1 MLQDRRP
8 TFQPLPLRP
17 GREHKFDACKK
28 PAPHLTVLSATLCH
42 PHHPSQSLTSPVT
55 EHHTQAR
62 FQSLRGRRM
71 SAKILDGASVAQAIK
86 DEVAGE
92 VAEYSRRAVRPG
104 LAAVLVGSDSASQI
118 YVSGKVR
125 ACEQLGLYFEK
136 IDLPETT
143 TTEELLALV
152 RDLNSR
158 DEIDGVLIQLPLPKQ
173 IDAAVVLNS
182 VDPAKDV
189 DGFHPVNAGRL
200 TLNEPGLRPCTPA
213 GIIELLDRHE
223 IQMKGA
229 RAVVMG
235 RSRIVGL
242 PIALLLLHRHA
253 TVTICHSRTKDLP
266 AVAREA
272 DILIAAIGRTGLV
285 DRSYIKPGAAVVDV
299 GMNRVTTRDELA
311 RFFGDDPKRRAAF
324 DKNGYTLIGDVNP
337 REAAEAAGYLT
348 PVPGGVGPL
357 TIAML
362 MKNTL
367 AAMKMRR
374 VA

>member
-1 MLQDRRP
+1 M
-8 TFQPLPLRP
+8 T
-17 GREHKFDACKK
+17 
-28 PAPHLTVLSATLCH
+28 
-42 PHHPSQSLTSPVT
+42 
-55 EHHTQAR
+55 
-62 FQSLRGRRM
+62 
-71 SAKILDGASVAQAIK
+71 AKILDGASVAQAIK
-86 DEVAGE
+86 NEVAAE
-92 VAEYSRRAVRPG
+92 IAEYSKRGLRPG

-125 ACEQLGLYFEK
+125 ACEQLGLYSEK

-143 TTEELLALV
+143 TTGELLALV

-158 DEIDGVLIQLPLPKQ
+158 NEIDGILVQLPLPAQ
-173 IDAAVVLNS
+173 VDAALVLNS

-189 DGFHPVNAGRL
+189 DGFHPINIGRL
-200 TLNEPGLRPCTPA
+200 TLNEAGLRPCTPA
-213 GIIELLDRHE
+213 GIIELLDRQQ
-223 IQMKGA
+223 IVIKSA
-229 RAVVMG
+229 RAVVLG

-253 TVTICHSRTKDLP
+253 TVTICHSRTSDLA

-272 DILIAAIGRTGLV
+272 DILIAAIGRTGMV
-285 DRSYIKPGAAVVDV
+285 DGSYIKPGATVVDV
-299 GMNRVTTRDELA
+299 GMNRVTTEDDLT

-324 DKNGYTLIGDVNP
+324 EKNGSTLIGDVNP
-337 REAAEAAGYLT
+337 REAAEIAGYLT

-367 AAMKMRR
+367 MAMKMRR
-374 VA
+374 AGEHKLQSMSGEN